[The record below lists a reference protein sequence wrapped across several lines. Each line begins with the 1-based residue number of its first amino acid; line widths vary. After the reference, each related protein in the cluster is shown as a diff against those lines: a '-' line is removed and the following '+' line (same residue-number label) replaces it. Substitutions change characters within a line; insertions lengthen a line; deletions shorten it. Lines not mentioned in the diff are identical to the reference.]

1 MICAVVILSTP
12 FSPPSDNQFV
22 AWLNYAL
29 EFIHVQ
35 NILYFFM
42 RTNPTMTIEQ
52 IQNALKDRNLQAVA
66 EATGLNAATLY
77 RISRGKGKPHAAT
90 LRALS
95 QYLQG

>member
-1 MICAVVILSTP
+1 M
-12 FSPPSDNQFV
+12 N
-22 AWLNYAL
+22 
-29 EFIHVQ
+29 
-35 NILYFFM
+35 
-42 RTNPTMTIEQ
+42 IEQ